1 MVKVANDP
9 ATPEGDLP
17 APARPRDTEPEVSGI
32 SLRLIAGLA
41 AAAHG
46 AVRADPRRLDVSVD
60 STTPLRSALRDA
72 RADADVGAGTRLAH
86 RLVLTDAAGLAEL
99 DGDLHDLGAVVTA
112 LDSAGAAALVVSGL
126 SGKPLAALESAAE
139 RTGLPVIDVPL
150 EHIATYTT
158 E

>member
-9 ATPEGDLP
+9 AAPEGDLP
-17 APARPRDTEPEVSGI
+17 APARPRDAEHEVSGI

-46 AVRADPRRLDVSVD
+46 AVRADRRRLDVSVD

-72 RADADVGAGTRLAH
+72 GADSDTGCDPDSDPRTRLAH

-99 DGDLHDLGAVVTA
+99 DGDLRDLGDVGTA
-112 LDSAGAAALVVSGL
+112 LDSA
-126 SGKPLAALESAAE
+126 
-139 RTGLPVIDVPL
+139 
-150 EHIATYTT
+150 
-158 E
+158 

>member
-17 APARPRDTEPEVSGI
+17 APARPRDAEPEVSGI

-46 AVRADPRRLDVSVD
+46 AVRADHRRLDVSVD

-72 RADADVGAGTRLAH
+72 GTGASADAGSGTRLAH

-99 DGDLHDLGAVVTA
+99 GRA
-112 LDSAGAAALVVSGL
+112 SCR
-126 SGKPLAALESAAE
+126 E
-139 RTGLPVIDVPL
+139 RV
-150 EHIATYTT
+150 
-158 E
+158 

>member
-9 ATPEGDLP
+9 AAPEGDLP
-17 APARPRDTEPEVSGI
+17 APARPRDAEPEVSGI

-46 AVRADPRRLDVSVD
+46 AVHADHRRLDVSVD

-72 RADADVGAGTRLAH
+72 DAGADTDATASAGTRLAH

-99 DGDLHDLGAVVTA
+99 DGDVRD
-112 LDSAGAAALVVSGL
+112 
-126 SGKPLAALESAAE
+126 
-139 RTGLPVIDVPL
+139 
-150 EHIATYTT
+150 
-158 E
+158 